1 MAAMRYDEY
10 RRYDAVGLAGLV
22 ARGEVSPAE
31 LLEVAIRRAEDVNGR
46 LNAIVHPMYDVART
60 RAASELSGPF
70 AGVPFLL
77 KDLMQDYAGVPT
89 GSGSRALRH
98 RSPAK
103 HSEVVRR
110 WLDAGLV
117 VFGKTATPEFGL
129 KGVTEPDA
137 TGPTRNPWSLDH
149 TPGGSSGGSAAAV
162 AAGVVPVAGASDGGG
177 SIRIPAACCGIV
189 GLKPGRGLV
198 PAGPGHAEHLA
209 GAATDGVVSRTVRDT
224 AAMLDV
230 LARTPDPGAPYPVA
244 VPATSYVELARRT
257 PPRLRIGFTTRSPLG
272 TPVHADAVAAVDH
285 AATLLGKLGHDVEP
299 AEPGI
304 DGVALARDFMTMWSA
319 QTAVTIAATKRN
331 TGARDREF
339 EVDTRLL
346 AASAHSVRAAE
357 HAEARARW
365 NDYTRALADFHGR
378 YDLMLTPALARP
390 PVRVGELATPPL
402 LRLGGELLLRLRLTG
417 PFTKTRLWHD
427 QVLANLA
434 PVPFTQM
441 ANITGR
447 PAMSVPLYR
456 TASGLPLGVQFV
468 GGLGGEATL
477 LALATQ
483 LEEEFPWADAE
494 PDL

>member
-1 MAAMRYDEY
+1 MTAIEYDEY
-10 RRYDAVGLAGLV
+10 RRYDAVGLAELV
-22 ARGEVSPAE
+22 ARREVSPSE
-31 LLEVAIRRAEDVNGR
+31 LLETAIGRAEQVNGR
-46 LNAIVHPMYDVART
+46 LNAIVYPMYDIARK

-77 KDLMQDYAGVPT
+77 KDLSQDYAGVPT

-98 RSPAK
+98 NVPAR

-117 VFGKTATPEFGL
+117 VFGKTATPEFGT
-129 KGVTEPDA
+129 KGVTESEA
-137 TGPTRNPWSLDH
+137 TGPTRNPWNLAH

-177 SIRIPAACCGIV
+177 SIRIPAACCGIF

-198 PAGPGHAEHLA
+198 PAGPDRGESLS

-230 LARTPDPGAPYPVA
+230 LTRTPDLGGPYLAA
-244 VPATSYVELARRT
+244 VPDTSYVELAKRT
-257 PPRLRIGFTTRSPLG
+257 PSKLRIGFTTRSPLG
-272 TPVHADAVAAVDH
+272 MPVHADAVAAVEH
-285 AATLLGKLGHDVEP
+285 TASLLGKLGHDVEP
-299 AEPGI
+299 AEPDI

-319 QTAVTIAATKRN
+319 QTAATIAELKRN
-331 TGARDREF
+331 LGARDREF

-346 AASAHSVRAAE
+346 AAVARTVRAVDYAAAGE
-357 HAEARARW
+357 RW
-365 NDYTRALADFHGR
+365 NDYTRALAEFHER
-378 YDLMLTPALARP
+378 YDLLLTPTLSRP

-402 LRLGGELLLRLRLTG
+402 LRLGGELLLRLHLTG
-417 PFTKTRLWHD
+417 PLARTKVWND
-427 QVLANLA
+427 QILANLA
-434 PVPFTQM
+434 PVPFTQL
-441 ANITGR
+441 ANLTGR

-468 GGLGGEATL
+468 AGLGGEATL

-483 LEEEFPWADAE
+483 LEAEQPWADEE
-494 PDL
+494 PEL